1 MREKFEDKGIWLR
14 YLRTHFKNGN
24 IVEFWVYGE
33 KRSVRVGDVCKNRRC
48 V

>member
-33 KRSVRVGDVCKNRRC
+33 KRSVRVRDVC